1 MSNRLRMI
9 YRLAMRAL
17 PLALLV
23 LLASCGAE
31 PKPEE
36 PIAADVAAAATPPV
50 ALSSP
55 VPVAASPAVTDGA
68 PKPSHGTEAADD
80 AQEAVS
86 ECWADYCPCDTS
98 DPDYGYADIPICRN
112 LKMGVPVDDGVMAG
126 GAASRDA
133 RRALREHEE
142 QYGAF

>member
-1 MSNRLRMI
+1 
-9 YRLAMRAL
+9 MRAMS
-17 PLALLV
+17 LAFLA

-31 PKPEE
+31 PETDEPIAAETAAATLPPVSISRPIPAAAE
-36 PIAADVAAAATPPV
+36 PIAADIASEPSEPPFVDREQDPAT
-50 ALSSP
+50 A
-55 VPVAASPAVTDGA
+55 
-68 PKPSHGTEAADD
+68 
-80 AQEAVS
+80 
-86 ECWADYCPCDTS
+86 CWADYCPCDTS

-112 LKMGVPVDDGVMAG
+112 LKMGVPVDDGVMVG